1 MKSHSLIAK
10 ETNIENLS
18 LNKSLKD
25 FIRNPVNNI
34 EVKNDW
40 ENCNRKAIQLFK
52 NIIIRARW

>member
-34 EVKNDW
+34 EVKND
-40 ENCNRKAIQLFK
+40 
-52 NIIIRARW
+52 